1 MPWWAARRTS
11 ISMPGA
17 CLSWAAQVISQQD
30 YRHATESN
38 AVPAAAVRR
47 RRSWRMGAG
56 MSATAKP
63 SNAVQVSELRRMR
76 EAGEKIACL
85 TAYDASFA
93 LIEDRAGV
101 DVVLI
106 GDSLGMVIQ
115 GRGTTTPVTVADIEY
130 HSRCVAPHLQR
141 AFLVADLPFLSF
153 ATRERAL
160 DASQRLM
167 QGGGA
172 KMVKLEGGREQAD
185 IVEYLSVR
193 GVPVCAHLGLQPQLI
208 HKVGAFKVAGREDAQ
223 AEAMLHDARVLEAAG
238 ADLLLLECVPAA
250 LAKRITEAAHV
261 PVIGIGAGPDVSGQI
276 LVLYDILGISP
287 ALSHGRVPRFVKNY
301 MNDSATVEAA
311 IRAYVAEVKSGAYPA
326 PEHCF

>member
-1 MPWWAARRTS
+1 MTAKPAA
-11 ISMPGA
+11 P
-17 CLSWAAQVISQQD
+17 AAQV
-30 YRHATESN
+30 H
-38 AVPAAAVRR
+38 
-47 RRSWRMGAG
+47 
-56 MSATAKP
+56 
-63 SNAVQVSELRRMR
+63 VSELRRMR

-101 DVVLI
+101 DVILI
-106 GDSLGMVIQ
+106 GDSLGMVIHGQ
-115 GRGTTTPVTVADIEY
+115 TTTTAVTVADIAY
-130 HSRCVAPHLQR
+130 HSRCVAPHLKR

-167 QGGGA
+167 QEGGA

-208 HKVGAFKVAGREDAQ
+208 HKLGAFKVQGREEVA
-223 AEAMLHDARVLEAAG
+223 AEAMLHDAKVLEEAG
-238 ADLLLLECVPAA
+238 ADLLLLECVPSS
-250 LAKRITEAAHV
+250 LGRRITDAARV

-276 LVLYDILGISP
+276 LVLHDILNISP
-287 ALSHGRVPRFVKNY
+287 MVTIGRKPRFVQNF
-301 MNDSATVEAA
+301 MAGAPDIESA
-311 IRAYVAEVKSGAYPA
+311 IRAYVQAVKSSAYPA

>member
-1 MPWWAARRTS
+1 MTA
-11 ISMPGA
+11 
-17 CLSWAAQVISQQD
+17 
-30 YRHATESN
+30 
-38 AVPAAAVRR
+38 PAAAPGTPVH
-47 RRSWRMGAG
+47 
-56 MSATAKP
+56 
-63 SNAVQVSELRRMR
+63 VSELRRMR

-85 TAYDASFA
+85 TCYDASFA

-115 GRGTTTPVTVADIEY
+115 GQNATTAVTVADIAY
-130 HSRCVAPHLQR
+130 HSRCVAPYLKR

-167 QGGGA
+167 QEGGA

-208 HKVGAFKVAGREDAQ
+208 HKLGAFKVQGREDAA
-223 AEAMLHDARVLEAAG
+223 AEAMLKDARILEEAG
-238 ADLLLLECVPAA
+238 ADMLLLECVPSS
-250 LAKRITEAAHV
+250 LGKRITEASQV

-276 LVLYDILGISP
+276 LVLHDILNISP
-287 ALSHGRVPRFVKNY
+287 MVTIGRKPRFVQNF
-301 MNDSATVEAA
+301 MPGAPDIESA
-311 IRAYVAEVKSGAYPA
+311 IRAYVQAVKSGAYPA
-326 PEHCF
+326 PGHCF

>member
-1 MPWWAARRTS
+1 M
-11 ISMPGA
+11 
-17 CLSWAAQVISQQD
+17 
-30 YRHATESN
+30 
-38 AVPAAAVRR
+38 
-47 RRSWRMGAG
+47 
-56 MSATAKP
+56 TAKP
-63 SNAVQVSELRRMR
+63 AAPSAVVHVSELRRMR

-85 TAYDASFA
+85 TCYDASFA

-115 GRGTTTPVTVADIEY
+115 GQTATTAVTVADIAY
-130 HSRCVAPHLQR
+130 HSRAVAPHLKR

-153 ATRERAL
+153 ATRDRAL

-167 QGGGA
+167 QEGGA

-185 IVEYLSVR
+185 IVEYLAVR

-208 HKVGAFKVAGREDAQ
+208 HKLGAFKVQGREDAA
-223 AEAMLHDARVLEAAG
+223 AEAMLKDARILEEAG
-238 ADLLLLECVPAA
+238 ADMLLLECVPSS
-250 LAKRITEAAHV
+250 LGQRITEAAQV

-276 LVLYDILGISP
+276 LVLHDILNISP
-287 ALSHGRVPRFVKNY
+287 MVTIGRKPRFVQNF
-301 MNDSATVEAA
+301 MHGAADIESAV
-311 IRAYVAEVKSGAYPA
+311 RAYVQAVKSGAYPA

>member
-1 MPWWAARRTS
+1 
-11 ISMPGA
+11 
-17 CLSWAAQVISQQD
+17 
-30 YRHATESN
+30 
-38 AVPAAAVRR
+38 
-47 RRSWRMGAG
+47 

-63 SNAVQVSELRRMR
+63 STELHISGLRKMR

-115 GRGTTTPVTVADIEY
+115 GCSTTTAVTVADIEY
-130 HSRCVAPHLQR
+130 HSRIVAPQLQR
-141 AFLVADLPFLSF
+141 AFLIADLPFLSF

-167 QGGGA
+167 QSGGA

-208 HKVGAFKVAGREDAQ
+208 HKIGAFKVQGREAAQ
-223 AEAMLHDARVLEAAG
+223 AEAMLHDAQVLEQAG
-238 ADLLLLECVPAA
+238 ADMLLLECVPSA
-250 LAKRITEAAHV
+250 LAKRITEAAQV

-287 ALSHGRVPRFVKNY
+287 SLSHGRIPRFVKNY
-301 MNDSATVEAA
+301 MKDAGDIEAA
-311 IRAYVAEVKSGAYPA
+311 IRAYVSAVKSGAYPA
-326 PEHCF
+326 PEHGF